1 MDLTQRKLT
10 REEWNSVEISVSKDE
25 KDILQ
30 MIMKGYHYNSI
41 IENKT
46 PSLLSYLK
54 IAHTPV
60 MEQHIY
66 QVYCKDIIEKQKKR
80 HLNHIVS
87 TLLIHLRKQKTP
99 PKQSKKPT

>member
-30 MIMKGYHYNSI
+30 MIMKGYHDNSI

-66 QVYCKDIIEKQKKR
+66 QVYCKDIIEKQKKKA
-80 HLNHIVS
+80 S
-87 TLLIHLRKQKTP
+87 QLLKLKVTIYPLQL
-99 PKQSKKPT
+99 KKMLLAFLH